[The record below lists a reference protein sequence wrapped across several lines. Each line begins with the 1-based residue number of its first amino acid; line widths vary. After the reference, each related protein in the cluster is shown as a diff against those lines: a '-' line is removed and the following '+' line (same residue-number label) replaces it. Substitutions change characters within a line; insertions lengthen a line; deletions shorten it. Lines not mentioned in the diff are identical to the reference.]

1 MAYSYEVVIPS
12 NLSALFLESF
22 EWALSMAGFE
32 TVIKLQSPQ
41 APLIIK
47 SKRGEDYISCSVQE
61 DMEEKERIVIES
73 EVSDFNV
80 LVLAA
85 AQAAAGDFLTRLLE
99 PLSQVD
105 ETDLRQ
111 RMRICLSGL
120 EAELLPKNK

>member
-1 MAYSYEVVIPS
+1 MAYSYEVVLPS

-32 TVIKLQSPQ
+32 TVMKLQSPQ
-41 APLIIK
+41 APLVIK
-47 SKRGEDYISCSVQE
+47 SKRGEDYISCTVQE
-61 DMEEKERIVIES
+61 AKEENERIVIES
-73 EVSDFNV
+73 EVSDFHV

-105 ETDLRQ
+105 QADLRQ
-111 RMRICLSGL
+111 RVRLCLSGL
-120 EAELLPKNK
+120 EAELLPRGK

>member
-1 MAYSYEVVIPS
+1 MAYSYEVVLPS

-22 EWALSMAGFE
+22 EWALGMAGFE
-32 TVIKLQSPQ
+32 TVMKLQSPQ
-41 APLIIK
+41 APLVIK

-61 DMEEKERIVIES
+61 AKEENERIVIES
-73 EVSDFNV
+73 EVSDFHV

-105 ETDLRQ
+105 EADLRQ
-111 RMRICLSGL
+111 RVRLCLSGL
-120 EAELLPKNK
+120 EAELSPRKK

>member
-1 MAYSYEVVIPS
+1 MAYSYEVVLPS

-22 EWALSMAGFE
+22 EWAMSMAGFE
-32 TVIKLQSPQ
+32 TVMKLQSPP

>member
-1 MAYSYEVVIPS
+1 MSYSYEVVLPS

-32 TVIKLQSPQ
+32 TVMKLQSPQ
-41 APLIIK
+41 APLVIK

-61 DMEEKERIVIES
+61 AKDENERIVIES
-73 EVSDFNV
+73 EVSDFHV

-105 ETDLRQ
+105 EADLRQ
-111 RMRICLSGL
+111 RVRLCLSGL
-120 EAELLPKNK
+120 EAELQPRKK